1 MLTKLYLRKCDSK
14 YQLIAEKENKEDA
27 TRWKLIVGKVASTI
41 AMSSLQLLRTRRDE
55 VIRNARVEEE
65 EDELR
70 ESSNWWTNAI
80 ACFRCI

>member
-1 MLTKLYLRKCDSK
+1 
-14 YQLIAEKENKEDA
+14 LITEKENKEGD

-55 VIRNARVEEE
+55 VIRNTRVEEE
-65 EDELR
+65 EEEDQLR